1 MKNIF
6 TLTFSL
12 AFTYFI
18 TGFFSNSLLAIDGYA
33 VASWPPSGIAL
44 AGFLLCGRRAFLGIL
59 LGALLTNLIHLDRVV
74 DILHW
79 QVFLQALL
87 VSLAAILQA
96 WLGCFIIIR
105 IIKAPL
111 DLSSLKHSVQSLIIA
126 GPVCCVTAAAI
137 GTSLLVFNNVIPVHV
152 AFDNFVAWWIG
163 DSIGVLIFTPLIL
176 AAFNY
181 AQMRHRLQVILP
193 AILIYIVISISFYAA
208 ASVKRDKDIQKQ
220 EAKVAEVQSEINH
233 KLDEITGHLALLSTF
248 FASSDGVSNDEFERF
263 TSKQLDYSNE
273 ILAFEWVPYVPAG
286 QSRDYQQSVRQQQ
299 AEQSKFYIKEQSSAG
314 HWQPVS
320 ERDVYYPVQ
329 YTYPIIGNE
338 EIIGFDLAS
347 SSQRRSALMLS
358 KSLNELVVTE
368 PIKLL
373 QNKTREQG
381 VLFISPVYNDLNTQV
396 DFRGFVVAV
405 VSFARLA
412 NTLQI
417 NHHSQISAHFYDV
430 TDAQNRLLIYRTDRT
445 DIELLREYQLELGE
459 RIWQI
464 QLLEPK
470 TKTSWIMYWFAQILG
485 MLFVWLLITF
495 LISVTGTNIQVR
507 EQVAQQTRVLRQEK
521 QKADEASQIKSQFL
535 ANMSHE
541 VRTPING
548 IKGLH
553 YLALQ
558 QQDWQQ
564 ARRYIEQADGA
575 LSVLLR
581 VLNDVLDFSKMEAGK
596 LDLMQESI
604 ALDKLIDELIN
615 LVQFEA
621 DLKSLQL
628 KLEIDSD
635 TDLQL
640 DSDPIRLKQVL
651 LNLLNN
657 AIKFTTAGAITLK
670 VWQQGDSI
678 YFSVSDTGIG
688 ISQTAQQQLF
698 QPFAQADSST
708 SRQFGGTGL
717 GLSICKKLV
726 ELMGGTISLAS
737 EEGQGSTFTFTLP
750 LNSPLVKAEQL
761 EPQFNDIDTSNLSFA
776 AFKILLVEDNP
787 LNQHV
792 ATAILKTK
800 GCITDVASDGFE
812 AIEKVSETRYDLVL
826 MDIQMPNMDGLQA
839 TKVIRYELFM
849 HQLPIIA
856 LSANA
861 HDDDVKKALAVGMDG
876 YLTKPIDAEKLF
888 KTVWHY
894 LHKDV

>member
-1 MKNIF
+1 MQNIF
-6 TLTFSL
+6 TLTFGL
-12 AFTYFI
+12 TFAYFI

-44 AGFLLCGRRAFLGIL
+44 AGFLLCGRRALVGVL
-59 LGALLTNLIHLDRVV
+59 LGALLTNMIHLDRVA

-79 QVFLQALL
+79 QVFLQALA
-87 VSLAAILQA
+87 VSFAAVLQA
-96 WLGCFIIIR
+96 WVGCYCIVK

-126 GPVCCVTAAAI
+126 GPACCVIAAAI
-137 GTSLLVFNNVIPVHV
+137 GTSLLVSNNIIPVHT

-181 AQMRHRLQVILP
+181 EQMRHRLQVILP
-193 AILIYIVISISFYAA
+193 ATLIYIVISVSFYAA
-208 ASVKRDKDIQKQ
+208 ASVKKDKDIQKQ
-220 EAKVAEVQSEINH
+220 EAKVAEVRLEINH
-233 KLDEITGHLALLSTF
+233 KLDEVSAHLALLSTF
-248 FASSDGVSNDEFERF
+248 FASSDEVSYAEFKRF
-263 TSKQLDYSNE
+263 TTTQLNYSNE
-273 ILAFEWVPYVPAG
+273 VLALEWVPNVPLSTVA
-286 QSRDYQQSVRQQQ
+286 QYQQQIRL
-299 AEQSKFYIKEQSSAG
+299 EGFNEFYIKEQSPQQQ
-314 HWQPVS
+314 WQSVTK
-320 ERDVYYPVQ
+320 RDSYYPVQ
-329 YTYPIIGNE
+329 YVHPMLGNE
-338 EIIGFDLAS
+338 EVLGFDLAS
-347 SSQRRSALMLS
+347 NAQIRNVMMMS
-358 KSLNELVVTE
+358 KALNELIISE
-368 PIKLL
+368 PMKLV
-373 QNKTREQG
+373 QSNNDDTG
-381 VLFISPVYNDLNTQV
+381 VLFFFPVFGDLEMQG
-396 DFRGFVVAV
+396 DFRGFVVGV
-405 VSFARLA
+405 INLARLA
-412 NTLQI
+412 DTLQI
-417 NHHSQISAHFYDV
+417 NHRSQISMHFYDV
-430 TDAQNRLLIYRTDRT
+430 TDAQQRQLIYRASRT
-445 DIELLREYQLELGE
+445 DSELLSEYQLVIGQ
-459 RIWQI
+459 RIWQV
-464 QLLEPK
+464 QLFEP
-470 TKTSWIMYWFAQILG
+470 TTQTSWIMYWFAQILG

-564 ARRYIEQADGA
+564 ARHYIEQADGA

-596 LDLMQESI
+596 LDLIQEPI
-604 ALDKLIDELIN
+604 ALNQLIDELVN
-615 LVQFEA
+615 LVKF
-621 DLKSLQL
+621 DVDIKSL
-628 KLEIDSD
+628 KLILELDNNA
-635 TDLQL
+635 DLQL

-657 AIKFTTAGAITLK
+657 AIKFTATGTITLK
-670 VWQQGDSI
+670 VWQQQDVT

-688 ISQTAQQQLF
+688 ISQVAQQQLF

-726 ELMGGTISLAS
+726 ELMGGNISLVS

-750 LNSPLVKAEQL
+750 RISPLAKAEQL
-761 EPQFNDIDTSNLSFA
+761 EPLFAEIDTSTLSLA
-776 AFKILLVEDNP
+776 EFKILLVEDNP

-800 GCITDVASDGFE
+800 GCIADVASDGFE

-839 TKVIRYELFM
+839 TKVIRDELFI

-861 HDDDVKKALAVGMDG
+861 HDDDVKKALAAGMNG

-888 KTVWHY
+888 KTIWHY
-894 LHKDV
+894 LQKSSD

>member
-6 TLTFSL
+6 TLTFSI
-12 AFTYFI
+12 AFAYFL

-44 AGFLLCGRRAFLGIL
+44 ASFLLCGKRATFGIL
-59 LGALLTNLIHLDRVV
+59 LGALLTNLLHLDQVV

-79 QVFLQALL
+79 QVFLQALI
-87 VSLAAILQA
+87 VSLGAVLQA
-96 WLGCFIIIR
+96 WVGCYLIVK

-111 DLSSLKHSVQSLIIA
+111 DLSSLKHSIQSLIVA
-126 GPVCCVTAAAI
+126 GPICCVISASI
-137 GTSLLVFNNVIPVHV
+137 GTSLLVFNHVIPMHD
-152 AFDNFVAWWIG
+152 AFDNFIAWWIG

-193 AILIYIVISISFYAA
+193 SLLIYIVISISFYAA
-208 ASVKRDKDIQKQ
+208 ASVKRDKEIQKQ
-220 EAKVAEVQSEINH
+220 EAKIAEIKLEISH
-233 KLDEITGHLALLSTF
+233 KLDEITSHLTLLSTF
-248 FASSDGVSNDEFERF
+248 FASSDEVSYGEFERF
-263 TSKQLDYSNE
+263 TSKQLNYSPE
-273 ILAFEWVPYVPAG
+273 VLAFDWVPNILLADVEHH
-286 QSRDYQQSVRQQQ
+286 QDKVRQQGMHNY
-299 AEQSKFYIKEQSSAG
+299 YIKEKPQQY
-314 HWQPVS
+314 WQGVTKR
-320 ERDVYYPVQ
+320 EGYYPILYVN
-329 YTYPIIGNE
+329 PIAGNE
-338 EIIGFDLAS
+338 EVIGFDLAS
-347 SSQRRSALMLS
+347 NSQRRSALMMS
-358 KSLNELVVTE
+358 KELNELVISE
-368 PIKLL
+368 PVKLI
-373 QNKTREQG
+373 QTKNDDSG
-381 VLFISPVYNDLNTQV
+381 VLFFFPVFGDLQTQG

-405 VSFARLA
+405 VSLARLA
-412 NTLQI
+412 EALQF
-417 NHHSQISAHFYDV
+417 NHHSQISSHFYDV
-430 TDAQNRLLIYRTDRT
+430 TEADARQLIYRTSRT
-445 DIELLREYQLELGE
+445 DIELLSEYQLTIGK
-459 RIWQI
+459 RVWQV
-464 QLLEPK
+464 QLFEPK
-470 TKTSWIMYWFAQILG
+470 AQMSWLLYWLAQILG

-495 LISVTGTNIQVR
+495 LISVTGTNIQIR
-507 EQVAQQTRVLRQEK
+507 EQVAQQTRILRQEK
-521 QKADEASQIKSQFL
+521 QKADKASQTKSQFL

-564 ARRYIEQADGA
+564 ARGYIEQADGA

-596 LDLMQESI
+596 LDLMQEPI
-604 ALDKLIDELIN
+604 ALNKLIDELVN
-615 LVQFEA
+615 LVQFEV
-621 DLKSLQL
+621 DMKSLQL
-628 KLEIDSD
+628 IVDLENNVE
-635 TDLQL
+635 LQL

-657 AIKFTTAGAITLK
+657 AIKFTATGAITLK
-670 VWQQGDSI
+670 VWQQQDSV

-688 ISQTAQQQLF
+688 ISETAQQQLF

-726 ELMGGTISLAS
+726 ELMGGAISLVS
-737 EEGQGSTFTFTLP
+737 KEGVGSTFTFTLP
-750 LNSPLVKAEQL
+750 RISPLARAEQL
-761 EPQFNDIDTSNLSFA
+761 EPQFNDIDTSTLSLA
-776 AFKILLVEDNP
+776 NFKILLVEDNP

-800 GCITDVASDGFE
+800 GCVADVANDGFE
-812 AIEKVSETRYDLVL
+812 AIEKVSAARYDLVL

-849 HQLPIIA
+849 HELPIIA

-894 LHKDV
+894 LHKDVSQQ